1 MTLVSISA
9 TFFFIT
15 NGVCLGHGRSDE
27 PGYTWSAG
35 EGISLLIKYLSID
48 MRRDTQEDYTIEM
61 CTYIADLLLV
71 VT

>member
-1 MTLVSISA
+1 MDVAKSPITL
-9 TFFFIT
+9 
-15 NGVCLGHGRSDE
+15 
-27 PGYTWSAG
+27 TWSAG

-71 VT
+71 VTWSLSLCGCMHNDGDVCV

>member
-1 MTLVSISA
+1 MDVAKSLVTL
-9 TFFFIT
+9 
-15 NGVCLGHGRSDE
+15 
-27 PGYTWSAG
+27 TWSAG

-71 VT
+71 VTWSLRLCGCMHDDGDVCV